1 MDLCDERHRWPGHR
15 HHSRL
20 TLAEQDLEK
29 EAKACRRG
37 VVFSTRGSERDG
49 LILLHVPRAADRAT
63 VMWLLSSGAKSKEP
77 CKVREG
83 VNPFLVISPRNK

>member
-1 MDLCDERHRWPGHR
+1 MDLCDERHRRPGHR

-37 VVFSTRGSERDG
+37 VVFSTRGNVRDG
-49 LILLHVPRAADRAT
+49 LILLHVPRAADRAM
-63 VMWLLSSGAKSKEP
+63 VMWLLSSGAKKEP

-83 VNPFLVISPRNK
+83 INPFLAISPCNK

>member
-1 MDLCDERHRWPGHR
+1 MDLCDERHRRPGHR

-37 VVFSTRGSERDG
+37 VGYSTHGSVRDG
-49 LILLHVPRAADRAT
+49 LILLHVPRAADRAA
-63 VMWLLSSGAKSKEP
+63 VMWLLSSGAKKEL

-83 VNPFLVISPRNK
+83 VNPFLAISPRNK

>member
-1 MDLCDERHRWPGHR
+1 MDLCDERHHRPGHR

-37 VVFSTRGSERDG
+37 VGFSTRGNVRDG

-63 VMWLLSSGAKSKEP
+63 VMWLLSSGAKKEL

-83 VNPFLVISPRNK
+83 VNPFLAISPHKK

>member
-1 MDLCDERHRWPGHR
+1 MDLCDERHHRPGHR

-37 VVFSTRGSERDG
+37 VGYSTRGNVRDG

-63 VMWLLSSGAKSKEP
+63 VMWLLSSGAKKEL